1 MPVRKP
7 QRVDSWG
14 SPSARPCAKPSEQDP
29 SILTPQEWIW
39 WPHPWRSAVP
49 EKELFLTHFLSSS
62 SSSELFPQ
70 ASWVFRGVFHIPQG
84 YHSSAVLASE
94 FAGNSCPSCREH
106 SPKCGGSNVFS
117 QWGGCALCIPPAL
130 WTFLSPQALN
140 PCCQGHDLS
149 LWQ

>member
-14 SPSARPCAKPSEQDP
+14 SPSARPCTKPSEQDP

-39 WPHPWRSAVP
+39 WLHPWRSAVP
-49 EKELFLTHFLSSS
+49 EKELFLTPFLSSS

-70 ASWVFRGVFHIPQG
+70 ASWVFRGVFHVPQG

-94 FAGNSCPSCREH
+94 FAGNSCLSCGEAKAPH
-106 SPKCGGSNVFS
+106 SLDNTWCSVLWSYLSVPTTGLCVLWGKDCVFTMFVAP
-117 QWGGCALCIPPAL
+117 G
-130 WTFLSPQALN
+130 
-140 PCCQGHDLS
+140 
-149 LWQ
+149 